1 MEPQHIV
8 LQWNWPKKNLH
19 YYLLVDFFLMSSHTA
34 VRTMTIASSPRAMV
48 WTITPTIVGG
58 NALDIMKLNTGS
70 CTTQGT
76 TGTCVSQCSIPLDAI
91 DAVDTIDGVASVVQ
105 TNEQI
110 WLVQHSCIRHDRV
123 FSSYFLWWLDNFYLY
138 SHMTQQIV
146 FLQHQSSRVS
156 SAGDTFILSIFILD
170 WSPQKHYY
178 YVY

>member
-34 VRTMTIASSPRAMV
+34 VRTMTIARSTRPMV
-48 WTITPTIVGG
+48 WAIAPTIVRG

-110 WLVQHSCIRHDRV
+110 WLVQHSCIRHDK
-123 FSSYFLWWLDNFYLY
+123 FSVPISCCGW
-138 SHMTQQIV
+138 T
-146 FLQHQSSRVS
+146 
-156 SAGDTFILSIFILD
+156 IFICIHTWHNKL
-170 WSPQKHYY
+170 SFCSTSRAELVLLGTHLYCQFSF
-178 YVY
+178 